1 MNPDISDKRVRDL
14 RMQIAA
20 APRTRD
26 PALHLELAEVLYRRS
41 EFGEAM
47 NFLTPVL
54 TDPLHRVAAMQ
65 LVADIITARGRNDL
79 GNLLRNRAA
88 EENEAPGLEP
98 PRR

>member
-41 EFGEAM
+41 EFGDA
-47 NFLTPVL
+47 LSSIIPAL
-54 TDPLHRVAAMQ
+54 TDPKCRLAA
-65 LVADIITARGRNDL
+65 LCLLANIVTAQGGSDGAELYRRL
-79 GNLLRNRAA
+79 AA
-88 EENEAPGLEP
+88 NSEEAQKSMPT
-98 PRR
+98 RR